1 MSQLKAGNDCCDN
14 RTNTWAATANLQVQ
28 SAHSH
33 ADPSAVLSFLHHW
46 WWHSR
51 GSTRIKTHKM
61 LIVCQQTHLQL
72 FNKTSMLLT
81 HLPNSPDLDQEYC
94 HIETQSFN
102 HSTKNSAM
110 KTPSQI
116 AATHNLIQNKMSKI
130 TAIYRWV
137 CLYFKMIVTQVAF
150 HAELV
155 NRSCVVHSDLGLLSV
170 VSDAHRNVLVAAFAP
185 DVIRHLKPSQ
195 TNTLLKQNN
204 IVLWPFPRWDSKRPT
219 KKHHWQL

>member
-1 MSQLKAGNDCCDN
+1 MIAVITE
-14 RTNTWAATANLQVQ
+14 RTLEPRLQTFRYNLLILMRIPALFFSSCTTDDDIVV
-28 SAHSH
+28 
-33 ADPSAVLSFLHHW
+33 VLPA
-46 WWHSR
+46 
-51 GSTRIKTHKM
+51 HKM
-61 LIVCQQTHLQL
+61 LLVCQQTHLQL
-72 FNKTSMLLT
+72 FNKTSTLLA
-81 HLPNSPDLDQEYC
+81 HLPNSLDLDQEYC

-137 CLYFKMIVTQVAF
+137 CLYFKMIVTQMAF

-155 NRSCVVHSDLGLLSV
+155 NRSRVVHSDLGLLSV

-204 IVLWPFPRWDSKRPT
+204 IVLWPFPR
-219 KKHHWQL
+219 